1 MHVQHF
7 VEYALQ
13 GLAETQENLMKKSHF
28 EAQKTF
34 QNRQQIVK
42 NRKLDQD
49 VEKNIHKR
57 SPGGPR
63 GPLGGPQGGRFFQNL
78 KNLFKYFQIFLNL
91 FKLKV

>member
-1 MHVQHF
+1 
-7 VEYALQ
+7 
-13 GLAETQENLMKKSHF
+13 MKKSHF

-63 GPLGGPQGGRFFQNL
+63 GPLGGPQGGRFFHDL
-78 KNLFKYFQIFLNL
+78 KNLLEYFELLQNIY
-91 FKLKV
+91 KLKV